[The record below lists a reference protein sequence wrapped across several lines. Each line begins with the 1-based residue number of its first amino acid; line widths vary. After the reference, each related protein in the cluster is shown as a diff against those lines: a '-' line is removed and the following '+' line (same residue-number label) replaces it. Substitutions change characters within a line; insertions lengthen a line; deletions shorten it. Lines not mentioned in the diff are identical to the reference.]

1 MSGTLDDIASAAARD
16 AARFELATP
25 PRGVGGVAALASPD
39 ASAPEKST
47 PTTWGAWIRRHSWIP
62 LTVFVLGILLCA
74 AVPGVASF
82 TGAEAGSEAP
92 AKVPEVILLVVGDW
106 GRLGAP
112 AQIACADAM
121 ESTAA
126 QLRSEV
132 AAGADGSYL
141 GVVTTGDNF
150 YEDGLRASSDAQFAA
165 SFSDVYQTNRTR
177 PALFGLTWHGVVGNR
192 DYHLSVAAQ
201 VDELPSA
208 RPEWDVMVSGYRAW
222 GPGGGSGSAG
232 GGGGG
237 GPPSSP
243 PALGACFVDT
253 TPWIH
258 SYRDHVPK
266 SHYASLVTLLAAH
279 GGSWHAWEAEALD
292 GLEACLRASDA
303 TWRVVVGH
311 HPIVS
316 HQAHRGSEPAL
327 ARVRELVERFGAA
340 AYFNGHA
347 HGLQHVAPASMPTT
361 PGGEAP
367 RTTRYVTSG
376 AGSTVRA
383 MENATRLPE
392 ELTFFRDDGPGFV
405 VVRANARRLSITH
418 HAAPGGEALFQETL
432 VA

>member
-1 MSGTLDDIASAAARD
+1 MSGALDDIASAAARD

-92 AKVPEVILLVVGDW
+92 AKAPEVILLVVGDW

-132 AAGADGSYL
+132 PRARGSYL

-150 YEDGLRASSDAQFAA
+150 TRTACARR
-165 SFSDVYQTNRTR
+165 RTR
-177 PALFGLTWHGVVGNR
+177 TRREFLGRVPDEPHATRALRPTWHGVVGNR

-222 GPGGGSGSAG
+222 GPGGGSGSA

-279 GGSWHAWEAEALD
+279 GGSWHAWEAEALEA
-292 GLEACLRASDA
+292 LEACLRASDA

-316 HQAHRGSEPAL
+316 HQAHRGAEPAL
-327 ARVRELVERFGAA
+327 ASVRELVERFGAA

-418 HAAPGGEALFQETL
+418 HAAPGGEALFQEML

>member
-1 MSGTLDDIASAAARD
+1 M
-16 AARFELATP
+16 
-25 PRGVGGVAALASPD
+25 
-39 ASAPEKST
+39 
-47 PTTWGAWIRRHSWIP
+47 
-62 LTVFVLGILLCA
+62 
-74 AVPGVASF
+74 
-82 TGAEAGSEAP
+82 
-92 AKVPEVILLVVGDW
+92 ILLVVGDW

-132 AAGADGSYL
+132 AAGAEGSYL

-150 YEDGLRASSDAQFAA
+150 YEDGLRASSDAQVAA

-237 GPPSSP
+237 PPSSP

-279 GGSWHAWEAEALD
+279 GGSWHAWEAEALE

-303 TWRVVVGH
+303 AWRVVVGH

-316 HQAHRGSEPAL
+316 HQAHRGSEHAL

-361 PGGEAP
+361 PGG
-367 RTTRYVTSG
+367 G
-376 AGSTVRA
+376 AEDDEVRH
-383 MENATRLPE
+383 ERRGE
-392 ELTFFRDDGPGFV
+392 YRQGDGERDE
-405 VVRANARRLSITH
+405 
-418 HAAPGGEALFQETL
+418 APGGVDVFPRRRAGIRRRESERAKAVHHAPRRAGGGSAVPRDARGVERAGVTRG
-432 VA
+432 ARE